1 MSDRVR
7 EILVQSEVESY
18 IKHIFPE
25 VSYHPWAIPK
35 SRGVDLDNQTISIL
49 DVTHMALNISNPA
62 LSQDC
67 WLCMTLSTPMPL
79 AIPVNSS
86 LEPTYSSNSYNCS
99 SSLPFRVQHIGF
111 NFSLCLHGGF

>member
-1 MSDRVR
+1 M
-7 EILVQSEVESY
+7 VQTEVEAY

-25 VSYHPWAIPK
+25 LSYHPLAIPK
-35 SRGVDLDNQTISIL
+35 SRGVDLNTQTMDII

-67 WLCMTLSTPMPL
+67 WLCMTLGTPMPF

-86 LEPTYSSNSYNCS
+86 LEPTYSSNGFNCTA
-99 SSLPFRVQHIGF
+99 SLPFRVQHIGF
-111 NFSLCLHGGF
+111 NFSLCFQGGI